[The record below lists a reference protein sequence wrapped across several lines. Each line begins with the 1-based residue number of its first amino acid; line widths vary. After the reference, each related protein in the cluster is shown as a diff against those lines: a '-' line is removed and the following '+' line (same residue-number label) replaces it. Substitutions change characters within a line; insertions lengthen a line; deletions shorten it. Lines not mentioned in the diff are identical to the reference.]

1 MARPGGRKQDAAS
14 PLSPFTAVKDT
25 KHDKTLAIPSVLKD
39 VFGFQDLQNN
49 LPIVLIALD
58 RTAELWMLR
67 QCLGFSMIARA
78 TIDER
83 NGRSA

>member
-14 PLSPFTAVKDT
+14 PLSPFAAVKDT
-25 KHDKTLAIPSVLKD
+25 KHDKALAIPSVLKD

-49 LPIVLIALD
+49 LPIGSLPSIGRPSSGYRDNAW
-58 RTAELWMLR
+58 A
-67 QCLGFSMIARA
+67 FSMIARA